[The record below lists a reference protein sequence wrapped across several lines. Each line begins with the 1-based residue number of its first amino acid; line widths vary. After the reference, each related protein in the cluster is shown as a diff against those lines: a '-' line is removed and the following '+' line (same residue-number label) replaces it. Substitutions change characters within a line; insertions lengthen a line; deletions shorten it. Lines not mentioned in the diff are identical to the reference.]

1 MTGRT
6 LSSGHADLV
15 SENVSCH
22 GCVTWIDDGH
32 DDPDC
37 DCGSFWE
44 SVSVTWKTKEMQ
56 VNTHIVHWTVR
67 YILKAL
73 CNTHGPLSER
83 WTENPM

>member
-1 MTGRT
+1 M
-6 LSSGHADLV
+6 

-44 SVSVTWKTKEMQ
+44 SVSVTWESKEMQ
-56 VNTHIVHWTVR
+56 VNTHMVHWTVR
-67 YILKAL
+67 
-73 CNTHGPLSER
+73 
-83 WTENPM
+83 